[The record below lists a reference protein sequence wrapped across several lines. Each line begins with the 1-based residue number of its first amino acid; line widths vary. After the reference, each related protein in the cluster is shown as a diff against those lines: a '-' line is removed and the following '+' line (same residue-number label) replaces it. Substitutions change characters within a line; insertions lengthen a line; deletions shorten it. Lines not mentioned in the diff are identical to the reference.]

1 MQGIDLSGGYDFAC
15 QLQYMRFLEKAIQRN
30 FCCSEFSPWSS
41 LSPVTKEEAGKLAKV
56 IANASLY
63 ALNIRNVTGIPSA

>member
-1 MQGIDLSGGYDFAC
+1 
-15 QLQYMRFLEKAIQRN
+15 MRFLEKAIQRERLTSVFLN
-30 FCCSEFSPWSS
+30 FLLGAAS

-63 ALNIRNVTGIPSA
+63 VLNITNGIGIPSA